1 MTIKP
6 LSHASVDGIPAR
18 ILKECAEELSY
29 PLTLLFNLSFGSRRV
44 PSLWKKANV
53 TLVFK
58 SDAKDVVENYRSTSL
73 LSIPSK
79 CQEKIVHNAIY
90 SHVAPY
96 LADWQHGFVRGR
108 SCVTQLVLSH
118 HHWSKALDDGLQVDV
133 VFLDFAKAFDRVSH
147 DILLQKLCNFG
158 ISGTL
163 LNWCK
168 DYLTNR
174 EQRVVIDGKSSSWSV
189 IPSGVPQSSSLG
201 PLFFVIFISD
211 LPEVVMPGNTIALY
225 ADDCKTSRVIT
236 CPSDYPLFQSDLDN
250 LYLLS
255 QQNLMDFNIKKCK
268 LMRITKKKTPFH
280 SDLQI
285 NNHTLE
291 ETFEF
296 SDLGII
302 TSSKLSWNAH
312 IDKIRSKANKIL
324 GLVKR
329 TCKGTKDITT
339 LRTLF
344 CALVRSQLEYC
355 TAVWSPQTARNI
367 NKLEKIQRR
376 ATKFILKTDDD
387 YDTRR
392 KRLNLLS
399 LEDRRFLFGVL
410 LLYKVLNG
418 YISIGISTYIQ
429 FYTDSDRYH
438 LRGRDELTLNKN
450 FARTTTFK
458 SSFFNRIVDMWNA
471 LPLKVR
477 QASNISNFKKGARD
491 FLLSRY
497 D

>member
-1 MTIKP
+1 MGLHSDVVNPDQLKEISA
-6 LSHASVDGIPAR
+6 SHNEVKDILTKLDVNKATGVDGLLAR
-18 ILKECAEELSY
+18 ILEEFAEELSY
-29 PLTLLFNLSFGSRRV
+29 PLTLLFNLSFGSSRV

-53 TLVFK
+53 TPVFK
-58 SDAKDVVENYRSTSL
+58 SDAKDVVENYRSISL
-73 LSIPSK
+73 LSTPST

-96 LADWQHGFVRGR
+96 LSDWQHGFVRGR
-108 SCVTQLVLSH
+108 SCVTQLILSH

-133 VFLDFAKAFDRVSH
+133 VFLDFAKAFDGVSH
-147 DILLQKLCNFG
+147 DILLQKLCNLG

-174 EQRVVIDGKSSSWSV
+174 EQRVVIDGKSSTW
-189 IPSGVPQSSSLG
+189 SGVPQGSLLG
-201 PLFFVIFISD
+201 PLFFVIFITD

-225 ADDCKTSRVIT
+225 ADDCKTSRVII
-236 CPSDYPLFQSDLDN
+236 CPSDYPLFQSDLGN
-250 LYLLS
+250 LYLWS

-268 LMRITKKKTPFH
+268 LMHITKKKTPFH

-296 SDLGII
+296 SDLGLIP
-302 TSSKLSWNAH
+302 SSKLSWNALV
-312 IDKIRSKANKIL
+312 DKITSKANKIL
-324 GLVKR
+324 GCVKR
-329 TCKGTKDITT
+329 TCKGMKDITT

-355 TAVWSPQTARNI
+355 TVVRSPQTARNI

-387 YDTRR
+387 SLTQR
-392 KRLNLLS
+392 KRWNLLS
-399 LEDRRFLFGVL
+399 LEDSRFLFDVL
-410 LLYKVLNG
+410 FLYKVLNG
-418 YISIGISTYIQ
+418 YIRIAISTYIQ
-429 FYTDSDRYH
+429 FYTDSDSYH
-438 LRGRDELTLNKN
+438 LRGRDELTIKKY

-458 SSFFNRIVDMWNA
+458 SSLIVWWTFGMH
-471 LPLKVR
+471 
-477 QASNISNFKKGARD
+477 
-491 FLLSRY
+491 Y
-497 D
+497 H